1 MNVFLLAA
9 ESESAPRRR
18 NTEGFMNTGITK
30 VNSAMMM
37 ADCELT
43 ELVRGHDRDLL
54 ERMTPVV
61 ERHSVALDLTR
72 VDRIDAAGIAAL
84 ISLYGRARDAG
95 YGFAVAN
102 PTAHVKEILSL
113 VGLDRI
119 LLSQQACERLQELTA
134 A

>member
-1 MNVFLLAA
+1 MNNDRNKLNCAMVMAA
-9 ESESAPRRR
+9 
-18 NTEGFMNTGITK
+18 
-30 VNSAMMM
+30 
-37 ADCELT
+37 CELK
-43 ELVRGHDRDLL
+43 ELVRGQDRELV
-54 ERMTPVV
+54 ERLAPVV
-61 ERHSVALDLTR
+61 RKQSVALDLGT

-84 ISLYGRARDAG
+84 ISLYGHARDSG

-119 LLSQQACERLQELTA
+119 LLPESACERLQELTA

>member
-1 MNVFLLAA
+1 M
-9 ESESAPRRR
+9 
-18 NTEGFMNTGITK
+18 NTEITK
-30 VNSAMMM
+30 LNGAMLL

-43 ELVRGHDRDLL
+43 ELVRGQDHGLI

-61 ERHSVALDLTR
+61 VQQNVALDLAK

-95 YGFAVAN
+95 HGFAVAN
-102 PTAHVKEILSL
+102 ANTHVREILSL

-119 LLSQQACERLQELTA
+119 LLSQPMCERLQELTA